1 MASYPELD
9 PDRDPQTVAA
19 ETLIRVAL
27 ESRQYI
33 AMPPKRLELERAAE
47 EMARQLKEKAT

>member
-1 MASYPELD
+1 MADYPTI

-47 EMARQLKEKAT
+47 EMARALKENAR